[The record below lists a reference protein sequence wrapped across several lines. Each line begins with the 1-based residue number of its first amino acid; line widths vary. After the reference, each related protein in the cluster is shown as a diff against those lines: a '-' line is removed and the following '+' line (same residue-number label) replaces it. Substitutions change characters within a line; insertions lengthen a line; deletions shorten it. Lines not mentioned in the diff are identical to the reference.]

1 MHMCFICFTL
11 YLMAIINTDDTCAP
25 YTQLKK
31 LFSQPSSELSH
42 PLPSFAKYELRYGE
56 QYGDSFK
63 NWK

>member
-1 MHMCFICFTL
+1 
-11 YLMAIINTDDTCAP
+11 MAIINTDDTCAP